1 MPGLRKVIAVEEGL
15 TPITLLLK
23 REGYEVVDM
32 EGERWRKADAIVV
45 SGMDSDFMN
54 IQDAETLAT
63 VIEAAGKTPE
73 EVLKDVR
80 THSK

>member
-1 MPGLRKVIAVEEGL
+1 VSGLRKVIAVEEGL

-23 REGYEVVDM
+23 REGYDVVDM

-54 IQDAETLAT
+54 VQEVETLAT
-63 VIEAAGKTPE
+63 VIQAAGKTPE
-73 EVLKDVR
+73 EVLEDIKA
-80 THSK
+80 HSK